1 MSLKKAKFLKIVLLA
16 FLFLILTKINS
27 ESHFVLAID
36 SNNPDSP
43 ETENFNQESNLFKL
57 IKELLEK
64 TKIYLVFPKLY
75 LNLTA
80 SISEVEAPSQIYLP
94 QPMKDLSTFNLAS
107 DRYYIRPWE
116 TNGLVECEPWG
127 VGKGISVCLA
137 PVFPGDLPCPIFM
150 DCDGDGHYWFKGED
164 CDENCPTCYVGSKFY
179 TDYPDGRDQDCDGLV
194 DDNIECQP
202 TYGANKTFGYDA
214 DCNFTPNTSYIL
226 INEGEVGE
234 IPYDEVH
241 CQKRW
246 GQCTDYQGGFSNCT
260 VSKTPGYFVKSSG
273 INCGGGV
280 WRQNSSN
287 ALFDCGKALR
297 PTSYRGY
304 IGCGKEQCCRYT
316 YVCHETNSGIVCEC
330 TSPCECNNDP
340 CPNCNPDCYYLPH
353 PYDACF
359 PGNCPINASFQ
370 YGSGVSGGSN
380 NGGGNPPPPS
390 PPSGGI
396 RMEAPVK
403 NYFLSYLS
411 PQKAFGAQSQVGPWA
426 LCHGYS
432 QISCQQMTGCERKF
446 VENKYY

>member
-1 MSLKKAKFLKIVLLA
+1 M
-16 FLFLILTKINS
+16 LIETS
-27 ESHFVLAID
+27 PESHFALAINEINLKTD
-36 SNNPDSP
+36 
-43 ETENFNQESNLFKL
+43 NFNQEFDFLNLVKN
-57 IKELLEK
+57 LLEK
-64 TKIYLVFPKLY
+64 TKIYLIVPHLY

-80 SISEVEAPSQIYLP
+80 SLSEVETPSKIYLP

-116 TNGLVECEPWG
+116 TSGLVECEPWG
-127 VGKGISVCLA
+127 VDKGISVCLA

-150 DCDGDGHYWFKGED
+150 DCDGDGYFWFQGED
-164 CDENCPTCYVGSKFY
+164 CDENCPTCYVGSKFS

-202 TYGANKTFGYDA
+202 KYGASKTFGYDSN
-214 DCNFTPNTSYIL
+214 CNFTPNTSYNL

-234 IPYDEVH
+234 IPYDEIH

-260 VSKTPGYFVKSSG
+260 VSKTPGYFVKSNG

-280 WRQNSSN
+280 WRQNNSN

-297 PTSYRGY
+297 TTSYRGY
-304 IGCGKEQCCRYT
+304 YGCERDCCRPRYICYT
-316 YVCHETNSGIVCEC
+316 IDNKLICKCELPC
-330 TSPCECNNDP
+330 TCDSSPCEPCYKCDP
-340 CPNCNPDCYYLPH
+340 IQH
-353 PYDACF
+353 PYNACF
-359 PGNCPINASFQ
+359 PGLCPINASFQ
-370 YGSGVSGGSN
+370 YGSGGSGGSN
-380 NGGGNPPPPS
+380 GGGGSPPPPT

-396 RMEAPVK
+396 RMESPFK
-403 NYFLSYLS
+403 NYFLSQFS
-411 PQKAFGAQSQVGPWA
+411 FQKAFGAQSQVGPWA

-432 QISCQQMTGCERKF
+432 QITCQQMTGCERKF